1 MAQSAGWMH
10 SKYRVGDVFKNARYE
25 TASNFYL
32 GNNKKHRVPERMSN
46 GREAQLENVR
56 WSDKLFTGDSV
67 KNVGIKAHDA
77 RQRDIDVVEKDFK
90 LGRKRTVD
98 HQIGNR
104 LFPKLTDPNKP
115 FDGSLHNKIDLL
127 RINDARKAFR
137 QKYSDRN
144 HVDKIFDRYDSG
156 KKGYIDAKDIL
167 K

>member
-1 MAQSAGWMH
+1 M
-10 SKYRVGDVFKNARYE
+10 
-25 TASNFYL
+25 
-32 GNNKKHRVPERMSN
+32 
-46 GREAQLENVR
+46 
-56 WSDKLFTGDSV
+56 
-67 KNVGIKAHDA
+67 GIKAHDA
-77 RQRDIDVVEKDFK
+77 RQRDIDIVEKDFK

-115 FDGSLHNKIDLL
+115 FEGSLHNKIDLL

-137 QKYSDRN
+137 QKYADRN

-167 K
+167 KQSRAIGITMTLDEAQVLLQSAKPADGKADQRLS